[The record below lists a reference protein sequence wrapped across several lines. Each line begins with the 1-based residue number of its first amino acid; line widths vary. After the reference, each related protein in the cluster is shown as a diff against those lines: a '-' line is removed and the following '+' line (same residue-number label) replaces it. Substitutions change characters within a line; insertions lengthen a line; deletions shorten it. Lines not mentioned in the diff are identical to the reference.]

1 MSGHNS
7 DTIELLQSPKDIQRG
22 RRRNRNGGGYLS
34 EGGMAAREQLQSC
47 EELSDAQTC
56 LSDQGLP
63 SERARLAANS
73 RYRELQRSGRR
84 EVGNS
89 SEENTPL
96 LAAQESESA
105 LDGSSESGKPVLLR
119 IDGTAVAANQRN
131 EYESV
136 PRSYES
142 LPRSSASEVRGNLK
156 KQERTRQ
163 KREQW

>member
-1 MSGHNS
+1 MSS
-7 DTIELLQSPKDIQRG
+7 DTIELLRSPKDIQRG
-22 RRRNRNGGGYLS
+22 RRRNKNGGGYLS

-119 IDGTAVAANQRN
+119 IDGTAVAANQRH

-136 PRSYES
+136 
-142 LPRSSASEVRGNLK
+142 PRSSASEVRGNLK

>member
-7 DTIELLQSPKDIQRG
+7 DTIELLRSPKDIQRG

-34 EGGMAAREQLQSC
+34 EGGMAAREQLLQSC
-47 EELSDAQTC
+47 EELSDAQTY

-84 EVGNS
+84 EVENS

-119 IDGTAVAANQRN
+119 IGGTAVAANQRTRN

-136 PRSYES
+136 PRS
-142 LPRSSASEVRGNLK
+142 SASEVRANLK